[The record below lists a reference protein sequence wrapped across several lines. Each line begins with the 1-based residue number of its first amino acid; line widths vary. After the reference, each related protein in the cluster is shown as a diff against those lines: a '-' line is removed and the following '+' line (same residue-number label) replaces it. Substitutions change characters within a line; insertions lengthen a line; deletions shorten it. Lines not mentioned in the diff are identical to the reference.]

1 MRLGSTCNSA
11 GLFMCLQASVYAKPM
26 AARAHQPAQ
35 KMPVVG
41 FLNGGSAGPFA
52 QYVAGFTKDCVPK
65 LGGTVSRKPIT
76 GIAGCCACATSRH
89 VTAPPSSDMNWRRL
103 N

>member
-1 MRLGSTCNSA
+1 MRLGSTCDSA

-26 AARAHQPAQ
+26 AAQAHQPAQ

-52 QYVAGFTKDCVPK
+52 QYVAASPRTVFPK

-76 GIAGCCACATSRH
+76 GIEERAL
-89 VTAPPSSDMNWRRL
+89 RRRKKIL
-103 N
+103 KSIS